1 VLFSP
6 GQSVAT
12 QFQSDVDSEITL
24 TYLISADKNFET
36 PEIRN
41 LDCED
46 AISGGLAYESPTA
59 TYKATIGDLD
69 QWEVKFDLDK

>member
-1 VLFSP
+1 M
-6 GQSVAT
+6 
-12 QFQSDVDSEITL
+12 QFQSDVDNEITL

-46 AISGGLAYESPTA
+46 AITGGLAYESPTA
-59 TYKATIGDLD
+59 NYKATIGDMD
-69 QWEVKFDLDK
+69 KYEVKFDLDK